1 MLYLGDSEPRECAIL
16 ETSGP
21 LTFDTWV
28 RRAFSERTGGFT
40 VLAVLVGIGTSSITP
55 LRSTW
60 IPVVGLDLDWKGLSA
75 RFDAGGHDWDGAC
88 LAARRRPE
96 GGPLGEPAAR
106 TALAALGKALV
117 ADRHVL
123 NREFFCNR
131 YGQRVRV
138 KEMPAG

>member
-1 MLYLGDSEPRECAIL
+1 M
-16 ETSGP
+16 ETPEP
-21 LTFDTWV
+21 LTFDTWI
-28 RRAFSERTGGFT
+28 RHTFAERTGGFT
-40 VLAVLVGIGTSSITP
+40 VLAVLVGIGTSSVTP

-60 IPVVGLDLDWKGLSA
+60 ISVVGLDLDWKGLSA

-106 TALAALGKALV
+106 AALAALGEALV

-123 NREFFCNR
+123 NREFFFNR

-138 KEMPAG
+138 EEMPAG